1 MGVVTN
7 SVLGFGRR
15 DEKKVVL
22 MDEVDGMSNGDRGGI
37 QELIR
42 VIKTTKT
49 PIICICN
56 DRDSP
61 KVRSLASNCY
71 DLQFNKP
78 TMSPKSPVF

>member
-78 TMSPKSPVF
+78 TM

>member
-1 MGVVTN
+1 MGVVTS

-78 TMSPKSPVF
+78 TM

>member
-56 DRDSP
+56 DRNSP

-78 TMSPKSPVF
+78 TM

>member
-22 MDEVDGMSNGDRGGI
+22 MDEVDGMRNGDRGGI

-78 TMSPKSPVF
+78 TM

>member
-7 SVLGFGRR
+7 SVLEFGRR

-78 TMSPKSPVF
+78 TM

>member
-7 SVLGFGRR
+7 SMLGFGRR

-78 TMSPKSPVF
+78 TM

>member
-61 KVRSLASNCY
+61 
-71 DLQFNKP
+71 
-78 TMSPKSPVF
+78 